1 MNGEAEDLQLTDP
14 HFFAVGD
21 PNPIWS
27 RLRQNDPVHLT
38 KSKLGRDYW
47 SVVKHPDV
55 LTVLKNP
62 ELFSSQMW
70 GPSLPSRPELVDPKR
85 SEHARLQQ
93 AGAMLPTLD
102 PPRHGKARAPFAER
116 FTPKVVNALEQRARN
131 FGNKIIDDLKGRT
144 QCDFVQDIAARL
156 PISMIFSIMDIPES
170 DWAMLFKYANMHTA
184 PEDPEFS
191 VGTPIETRQ
200 RGAMG
205 LIGYCRDLAHERRLA
220 PADDLISLIAQ
231 LEIDGERLSD
241 DELGFLGHMF
251 VIGGQETTRNSL
263 SGGLLEL
270 IKRPA
275 QMQRLRSEAR
285 LLRTLPDEFIRWVTP
300 VAHLMRTAMA
310 DTELGGKSISKGD
323 WVVVWLASANRD
335 ENVFKDP
342 FAFDVGRSPNPQV
355 SFGFGAHF
363 CLGAFLARL
372 QLRVIMEILLER
384 FENFELD
391 GDPQYVSSIQFVG
404 LKRLPLKLTPRRAP

>member
-1 MNGEAEDLQLTDP
+1 
-14 HFFAVGD
+14 
-21 PNPIWS
+21 
-27 RLRQNDPVHLT
+27 
-38 KSKLGRDYW
+38 
-47 SVVKHPDV
+47 
-55 LTVLKNP
+55 
-62 ELFSSQMW
+62 
-70 GPSLPSRPELVDPKR
+70 
-85 SEHARLQQ
+85 
-93 AGAMLPTLD
+93 
-102 PPRHGKARAPFAER
+102 
-116 FTPKVVNALEQRARN
+116 
-131 FGNKIIDDLKGRT
+131 
-144 QCDFVQDIAARL
+144 
-156 PISMIFSIMDIPES
+156 MIFSIMDIPES